1 MPARPAGASCRR
13 ISSGR
18 DVRKSGRRACLA
30 PGGRYNPRMSI
41 DRISGWHRLRNLAL
55 AALVAST
62 VAGNSLAQ
70 GAPASASP
78 VPAFPGSATLP
89 EAPNDM
95 RLPGPN
101 PRHCGSTRYSALCA
115 EGRWANFANMRV
127 ELKAPRFSGAYSME
141 QPQNGDVHTT
151 YREQAGST
159 RRGGEIVFI
168 NDDAFAFR
176 SRDRFQTPET
186 ILDEM
191 MSTPILVTQLA
202 ALLLDQGALV
212 GPGEITTPLPFSA
225 RNATQYLRTE
235 APNAAALFGPPWE
248 VTGSVAPA
256 ADGMLAFRLRLSY
269 RPVDR
274 KGRIQAGKRDTVEL
288 TGTVAYGERRKA
300 MSDTFDL
307 VGWKL
312 MLRNSEIDPVKSM
325 DEARQAVAGR

>member
-1 MPARPAGASCRR
+1 MPIVC
-13 ISSGR
+13 
-18 DVRKSGRRACLA
+18 
-30 PGGRYNPRMSI
+30 
-41 DRISGWHRLRNLAL
+41 ISGWRRLRGTVV
-55 AALVAST
+55 AALVATT
-62 VAGNSLAQ
+62 VAGGSLAQ
-70 GAPASASP
+70 DVTRAFSP
-78 VPAFPGSATLP
+78 VPGFPGSATLP
-89 EAPNDM
+89 EAPNNQS
-95 RLPGPN
+95 LPGPN
-101 PRHCGSTRYSALCA
+101 PRHCGPSRHSALCA
-115 EGRWANFANMRV
+115 EGRWAQFANMRV
-127 ELKAPRFSGAYSME
+127 ELTAPRFSGAYSME

-176 SRDRFQTPET
+176 SRDRFQSPET

-191 MSTPILVTQLA
+191 MSAPILVTQLA
-202 ALLLDQGALV
+202 ALLLDHGALV
-212 GPGEITTPLPFSA
+212 GPDEITKPLTFSA

-235 APNAAALFGPPWE
+235 APGAAALFGPPWE

-256 ADGMLAFRLRLSY
+256 ADGALAFRLRLSY

-274 KGRIQAGKRDTVEL
+274 KGRIQTGKRDTVEL

-312 MLRNSEIDPVKSM
+312 MLRNSEVDPVKSM
-325 DEARQAVAGR
+325 GEARQAVGGR

>member
-1 MPARPAGASCRR
+1 MPIVC
-13 ISSGR
+13 ISVWR
-18 DVRKSGRRACLA
+18 
-30 PGGRYNPRMSI
+30 
-41 DRISGWHRLRNLAL
+41 RLRGTVV
-55 AALVAST
+55 AALVAT
-62 VAGNSLAQ
+62 LVAGSSLAQ
-70 GAPASASP
+70 DAATLFTPIPG
-78 VPAFPGSATLP
+78 FPGSAALP
-89 EAPNDM
+89 EAPNNQS
-95 RLPGPN
+95 LPGPN
-101 PRHCGSTRYSALCA
+101 PRHCGHTRYSALCA

-127 ELKAPRFSGAYSME
+127 ELTAPRFSGAYSME

-176 SRDRFQTPET
+176 SRDRFQSSET

-212 GPGEITTPLPFSA
+212 GPDEITAPLPFSA

-256 ADGMLAFRLRLSY
+256 ADGALAFRLRLAY

-274 KGRIQAGKRDTVEL
+274 KGRIQTGKRDTVEL
-288 TGTVAYGERRKA
+288 TGTVTHGERRKA

-312 MLRNSEIDPVKSM
+312 MLRNSEVDPVKSM
-325 DEARQAVAGR
+325 GEARQAVGGR

>member
-1 MPARPAGASCRR
+1 MP
-13 ISSGR
+13 I
-18 DVRKSGRRACLA
+18 
-30 PGGRYNPRMSI
+30 N
-41 DRISGWHRLRNLAL
+41 RISGWQRLRNI
-55 AALVAST
+55 AAAVLVATT
-62 VAGNSLAQ
+62 VAGNGLAQ
-70 GAPASASP
+70 DATAPFSA

-89 EAPNDM
+89 ELPNDM

-101 PRHCGSTRYSALCA
+101 PRHCGSTRHSAVCA
-115 EGRWANFANMRV
+115 EGRWTNFANMHV
-127 ELKAPRFSGAYSME
+127 ELKAPRFSGVYSME
-141 QPQNGDVHTT
+141 RPQNGEVHTT
-151 YREQAGST
+151 YREVAGST

-168 NDDAFAFR
+168 NDDAFAYR
-176 SRDRFQTPET
+176 SRERFHSPEV

-191 MSTPILVTQLA
+191 MSTPVLVTQLA

-212 GPGEITTPLPFSA
+212 GPDEITTPLPFSA
-225 RNATQYLRTE
+225 RNATQFLRTE

-256 ADGMLAFRLRLSY
+256 ADGALAFRLRLSY

-288 TGTVAYGERRKA
+288 TGTVTYGERRKA